1 MGCIQEAY
9 EYILSLKE
17 GAKRKGKTELTIIAL
32 DFAHHFKRSDR
43 MVSIC
48 KAMRKVMN
56 QGDIIVHTPP
66 KGNSTALEIRY
77 KL

>member
-17 GAKRKGKTELTIIAL
+17 EAKRKGKTVFTIISL
-32 DFAHHFKRSDR
+32 DIAHHFKRSDR

-48 KAMRKVMN
+48 KVMRKVMN
-56 QGDIIVHTPP
+56 QGDVIVHTPP
-66 KGNSTALEIRY
+66 KGNSTTLEIRY